1 MDPSNVLSLKGG
13 GRGEIKRKERGEER
27 EREKGGDIGGNI
39 LAGSGG
45 VFSAMDS
52 RKPPD
57 PFLEAWTTHRHGIL
71 QKCVHLA
78 ELQVHVSP
86 ANSPQKPL
94 EGSHP
99 LPVYHASCEP
109 RW

>member
-1 MDPSNVLSLKGG
+1 MVLRWTLQMYCLKGG
-13 GRGEIKRKERGEER
+13 GWGEIKKGERKGKRG
-27 EREKGGDIGGNI
+27 DMGGNI
-39 LAGSGG
+39 LAGCERG